1 MWQSFFLGL
10 IVALLLYIALKKDS
24 STSPSNT
31 SKPIPTSL
39 PQKLSISIPPQYSQY
54 PQYYPQSLGMPR
66 NVYLDY
72 VNDLYYGYYPGYNY
86 TWDSVWN
93 KKSGHKGQDK
103 QSINIENKPHFSI
116 NQNFQSPTLAP
127 LSPSIPTL
135 APLSPSMPTF
145 APLPPSMPTLSPI
158 MPTLSP

>member
-31 SKPIPTSL
+31 SKPNPTSL
-39 PQKLSISIPPQYSQY
+39 PQKLSISIPSQYSQY

-93 KKSGHKGQDK
+93 KKGSHKGQDK

-116 NQNFQSPTLAP
+116 NQNFHSPLPTATPTFAP

-135 APLSPSMPTF
+135 APLPSTL
-145 APLPPSMPTLSPI
+145 APLPPSMPTLSP
-158 MPTLSP
+158 